1 MPLNLAGDCGM
12 DAALAALSG
21 KQTGRD
27 PRPIARIA
35 VDIAFRTCDLM
46 IIGLVGLAVFFA
58 RQTDETSLHYPTY
71 LGAII
76 LAMIIA
82 TLLLHRFDVYRDDF
96 IFALRIPFGNLI
108 TAWAVTFC
116 VLLAIAFLLK
126 TSDAYSRA
134 WALSWFAGTT
144 VGLVVGRLTLR
155 RWVRGLAL
163 AGRFANRTVILG
175 AGEQGRRLAGY
186 LQRHGDVNTKIIG
199 FADDRTSRVPKESEG
214 IPVLGNVD
222 DLIRMIR
229 RDQVDQVV
237 VALPWTADLRLRE
250 VVRKLERTPVSIRLA
265 PDLAAFSFPDRSFIQ
280 VGRLPFMRLFD
291 RPISGWSF
299 ILKSMEDRFIAAALL
314 VVLLPIFAIVAVAI
328 KLDSPGPVF
337 FRQKRY
343 GFNHNLFD
351 CWKFRTMHQHET
363 DANAEVLT
371 RRNDV
376 RVTRVGRFLRR
387 TSIDELPQLLN
398 VLTGQMSLVGPRPHA
413 TSAKAGGY
421 LYEDA
426 VDAYAARHRVKPGI
440 TGWAQVNGWR
450 GETDTVEKIERRVEY
465 DLFYIENWSLIFDLQ
480 ILLRTAYVVIGDRE
494 AY

>member
-1 MPLNLAGDCGM
+1 M

-21 KQTGRD
+21 KQAGRD
-27 PRPIARIA
+27 VRPIARIA
-35 VDIAFRTCDLM
+35 VDIAFRTCDLL
-46 IIGLVGLAVFFA
+46 IIGLIGLAIFFL
-58 RQTDETSLHYPTY
+58 RQADDPSLYYPRY
-71 LGAII
+71 LGAIV

-96 IFALRIPFGNLI
+96 LFAKRIPFGNLI
-108 TAWAVTFC
+108 TAWSVTFC
-116 VLLAIAFLLK
+116 VLLAVAFLFK
-126 TSDAYSRA
+126 ISDTYSRA
-134 WALSWFAGTT
+134 WAVSWFVGTS
-144 VGLVVGRLTLR
+144 VALVIGRLTLR
-155 RWVRGLAL
+155 RWVRGLAV

-199 FADDRTSRVPKESEG
+199 FADDRRSRVPRESEG
-214 IPVLGNVD
+214 IPVLGSVD
-222 DLIRMIR
+222 NLIHMIR
-229 RDQVDQVV
+229 QDQVDQVV

-265 PDLAAFSFPDRSFIQ
+265 PDLAAFSFPDRSFIK
-280 VGRLPFMRLFD
+280 VGRLPLMRLFD

-299 ILKSMEDRFIAAALL
+299 ILKSLEDRLIAAGLLIGLMPLFAL
-314 VVLLPIFAIVAVAI
+314 VALAI
-328 KLDSPGPVF
+328 KIDSPGPVF

-351 CWKFRTMHQHET
+351 CWKFRTMHQHKT

-371 RRNDV
+371 SRGDV

-387 TSIDELPQLLN
+387 TSIDELPQLIN
-398 VLTGQMSLVGPRPHA
+398 VLTGDMSLVGPRPHA
-413 TSAKAGGY
+413 TAAKADGR

-465 DLFYIENWSLIFDLQ
+465 DLFYIENWSLFFDLQ
-480 ILLRTAYVVIGDRE
+480 ILIRTAFVVVGDRE